1 IIKENFAG
9 FYIHGSLAMGGFNP
23 NNSDIDVLVVTNKV
37 LTSSI
42 KRDLAQFCLN
52 HSNSPIPIEI
62 SFLHKKQLKYW
73 NHPCPFDLHYS
84 EHWRE
89 RYQYDVLNE
98 TDNYLN
104 NAVHTDTDLAA

>member
-1 IIKENFAG
+1 
-9 FYIHGSLAMGGFNP
+9 
-23 NNSDIDVLVVTNKV
+23 
-37 LTSSI
+37 
-42 KRDLAQFCLN
+42 
-52 HSNSPIPIEI
+52 
-62 SFLHKKQLKYW
+62 LKYW

-104 NAVHTDTDLAA
+104 NAVHTDTDLAAHITIMNHNGICIEGEPIHKIFPTIPQSDYISSIMGDFEDCLHNIQSEPIYCTLNLIRVYWYLNE